1 MVVDF
6 EQKIRRLKFE
16 YMNFCPRRDKWWLRE
31 PINPILQDQFLP
43 IIARHG
49 DQLLEATKIISLS
62 SKEGREIVD
71 YFSPLGIAVIDD
83 NGIRFLAKRGQ
94 KPKLNI
100 CFIPQSHRET
110 QPASCWYNG
119 DTVNIFAVEWARPT
133 LAAFVGH
140 ELGHAYCHRA
150 KQSVATAQPTDSDIR
165 IDEEIWAHTFESQIL
180 NYQSRGR
187 LHKTIDRILDHL
199 KAKSWQEAT
208 ASLNLNNLKE
218 FDKVLKVSGCDIQTA
233 ALLLEEYL
241 LVVKFRFID
250 RLRINGNEKQR
261 QKRAVYRQLS

>member
-16 YMNFCPRRDKWWLRE
+16 YMNYCPRREGWWLRE
-31 PINPILQDQFLP
+31 PIRPILQDQLLP
-43 IIARHG
+43 IIAGHG

-62 SKEGREIVD
+62 SKKGRAIVD
-71 YFSPLGIAVIDD
+71 HFSPLGIAVIDD
-83 NGIRFLAKRGQ
+83 NGMRFLAKRGQ
-94 KPKLNI
+94 KPKLNV

-119 DTVNIFAVEWARPT
+119 DTVNIFAVEWAQPT

-150 KQSVATAQPTDSDIR
+150 KQSLATAQPTDSDIR

-180 NYQSRGR
+180 NYQSKQRF
-187 LHKTIDRILDHL
+187 HKTIDRMLDR

-208 ASLNLNNLKE
+208 ASLKVNDLKE
-218 FDKVLKVSGCDIQTA
+218 LDKTLGVSSCNIQTA
-233 ALLLEEYL
+233 SLLLDEYL
-241 LVVKFRFID
+241 LVSGFRFID
-250 RLRINGNEKQR
+250 RLQLEKEQKQR
-261 QKRAVYRQLS
+261 QKRAVYRQLP